1 MEVPSEVVEDFGAG
15 GLLSAPF
22 EAGATAAPGAVE
34 GFNFQ
39 PHKESLRERTCNLCE
54 IITKILENMLYDVEL
69 RGILY
74 RNECRSMQCSISL
87 APNSCAG

>member
-1 MEVPSEVVEDFGAG
+1 MEDCGGG
-15 GLLSAPF
+15 GLLSVPF
-22 EAGATAAPGAVE
+22 EAGAAAASGAVE
-34 GFNFQ
+34 DFNFQ
-39 PHKESLRERTCNLCE
+39 QHKESLRERTCNLRE

-74 RNECRSMQCSISL
+74 KNECRSMQCSISL